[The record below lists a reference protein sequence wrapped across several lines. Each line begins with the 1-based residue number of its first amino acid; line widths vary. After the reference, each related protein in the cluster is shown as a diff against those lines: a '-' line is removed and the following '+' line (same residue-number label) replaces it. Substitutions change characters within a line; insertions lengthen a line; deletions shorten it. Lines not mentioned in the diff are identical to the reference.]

1 MHRISVKQRGLNRP
15 HCHRHSCL
23 APLGRPTVHRLAP
36 EPPDFR
42 KQLPDAH
49 PRRVERP
56 LRALVQCSLLLHRLT
71 QVLCFR
77 PPLLKVLKVAADVR
91 RYAACSACSL
101 HPAYCSPTLLQVTP
115 HRRRGRGRG
124 RGRRRRC
131 CSSSLRRRSSGPSLS
146 YARPV
151 R

>member
-77 PPLLKVLKVAADVR
+77 PPLLLQLIHPSPQLAHHPQ
-91 RYAACSACSL
+91 L
-101 HPAYCSPTLLQVTP
+101 HYLLITP
-115 HRRRGRGRG
+115 HLRQRARERGVTQLRPT
-124 RGRRRRC
+124 
-131 CSSSLRRRSSGPSLS
+131 CSGLELGTGLELGEGES
-146 YARPV
+146 
-151 R
+151 